1 MCDVAERLV
10 QKGIAQGMAQGNA
23 QGRAEA
29 EADILKRVTA
39 NYMKQNPSLSKAE
52 AEEMAKDILK

>member
-10 QKGIAQGMAQGNA
+10 QKGIAQGFA

-52 AEEMAKDILK
+52 VEELAKAILK